1 MTAKMMI
8 PPNKKLKTNPSPPHN
23 NKMMKIKGC
32 RKQNLKKLIMSLKK
46 RMTKIMPPIRK
57 AILVFDAVVASI
69 KCVMTSQ
76 SFPMLNIL

>member
-1 MTAKMMI
+1 MTAKIIM
-8 PPNKKLKTNPSPPHN
+8 PPNKKLKTNPRPPHN
-23 NKMMKIKGC
+23 NRMIKIMGC

-46 RMTKIMPPIRK
+46 RMIKIIPPIRR

>member
-1 MTAKMMI
+1 MPETESQ
-8 PPNKKLKTNPSPPHN
+8 KTHN
-23 NKMMKIKGC
+23 EF
-32 RKQNLKKLIMSLKK
+32 KK